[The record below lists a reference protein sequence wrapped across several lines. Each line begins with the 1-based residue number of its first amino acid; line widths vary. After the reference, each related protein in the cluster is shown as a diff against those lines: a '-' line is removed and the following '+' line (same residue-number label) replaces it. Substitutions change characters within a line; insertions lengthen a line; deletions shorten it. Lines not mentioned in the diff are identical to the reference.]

1 MTTNEMLVE
10 LRGIKKSYGPV
21 KSLRGVDFTLR
32 RGEVVGLVGDNG
44 AGKSTL
50 MKVLAGAEQHDEGE
64 ILIRGKSVRFA
75 NPSDARKENIGIVYQ
90 DLALCNTL
98 DVASNLFLGREP
110 LRGRFLD
117 RGAMHARAA
126 EVLNDLHVRVKST
139 YQEIGTLSGGQR
151 QSVAI
156 ARAVSFKPDV
166 LILDEPTAA
175 LAVAE
180 VESVLRLIK
189 KVAAEGVGVILITH
203 RLQDIFRVCDR
214 VTAMYEGQSVD
225 DKPISELNIER
236 LVAMITRSGH
246 QYPEAS

>member
-1 MTTNEMLVE
+1 MTKDELLVE

-21 KSLRGVDFTLR
+21 KSLQGVDLKLH
-32 RGEVVGLVGDNG
+32 RGEVLGLVGDNG

-50 MKVLAGAEQHDEGE
+50 MKVLAGAEKHDEGE
-64 ILIRGKSVRFA
+64 ILIRGKSVKFTS
-75 NPSDARKENIGIVYQ
+75 PSDAQKENIGIVYQ

-110 LRGRFLD
+110 MKGPFLN
-117 RGAMHARAA
+117 RTAMHELAA
-126 EVLNDLHVRVKST
+126 KVLDDLHVRVKST

-151 QSVAI
+151 QTVAI
-156 ARAVSFKPDV
+156 ARAVTFEPDV

-180 VESVLRLIK
+180 VESVLRLIRQ
-189 KVAAEGVGVILITH
+189 VAAEGVGVILITH

-225 DKPISELNIER
+225 DRPITALNIES
-236 LVAMITRSGH
+236 LVAMITRSDE